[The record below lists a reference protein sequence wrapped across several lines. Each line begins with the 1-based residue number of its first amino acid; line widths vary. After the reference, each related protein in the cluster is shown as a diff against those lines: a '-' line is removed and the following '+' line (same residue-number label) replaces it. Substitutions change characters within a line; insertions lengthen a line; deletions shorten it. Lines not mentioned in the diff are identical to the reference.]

1 MKTSSLCE
9 LFGYTKQAYYKNLKS
24 QSKHSKKDA
33 LLLSLISQ
41 IRSRMPRLGG
51 RKLYHMLES
60 HFQQNDM
67 KLGRDAFF
75 DFMREHKLL
84 IKPRR
89 RYCKTTQSD
98 HRMRKYDNLLAEL
111 VPTGCEQVLVS
122 DITYVSTLEGFAYLF
137 LVTDVYS
144 KRILGHVTVNNLLAE
159 SGLNALKMATL
170 KLVTTQGVIHH
181 SDGGVQYCSNI
192 YTGFLRES
200 NMFISMT
207 EPASPTQNAVAERVN
222 GILKTEWIY
231 HTETFKTI
239 EEANA
244 YIDRIIETY
253 NQERPHSSLGNLTP
267 MDAHAKSLK
276 NELTIPKPKKRT
288 TNNAGDLKGIS
299 CSECQCQKKNGQPEI
314 DWPSCDIRH
323 SPRVIPKTN
332 KSPQVRPPLHKR
344 KTNFLT
350 KSKRK
355 QIHLQT
361 T

>member
-1 MKTSSLCE
+1 
-9 LFGYTKQAYYKNLKS
+9 
-24 QSKHSKKDA
+24 
-33 LLLSLISQ
+33 
-41 IRSRMPRLGG
+41 MPRLGG
-51 RKLYHMLES
+51 RKLHHLLQS
-60 HFQQNDM
+60 HLQQNEM

-89 RYCKTTQSD
+89 RYCKTTDSD

-111 VPTGCEQVLVS
+111 TPTGSEQVLVS

-144 KRILGHVTVNNLLAE
+144 KRILGHLTANNLQAE
-159 SGLNALKMATL
+159 SGLNALKQATS

-181 SDGGVQYCSNI
+181 SDGGVQYCSNL
-192 YTGFLRES
+192 YTDFLHKC

-231 HTETFKTI
+231 HAETFKTI
-239 EEANA
+239 EEASN
-244 YIDRIIETY
+244 YIDRIIEIY
-253 NQERPHSSLGNLTP
+253 NQERPHNSLGNLTP
-267 MDAHAKSLK
+267 IDAHAKSLK
-276 NELTIPKPKKRT
+276 NELRLPKPKRRT
-288 TNNAGDLKGIS
+288 TNDAGDLKGIG
-299 CSECQCQKKNGQPEI
+299 CSECQCKKKDGHAETV
-314 DWPSCDIRH
+314 WPSCDVRH
-323 SPRVIPKTN
+323 SPQVIPRTD

-344 KTNFLT
+344 RTNLLS